1 MPSSG
6 RRHTLVLYT
15 HMLNRWWKSLLLLGM
30 LMLGL
35 VAGLALLPTSMPQ
48 YQFLQIVD
56 WILWM
61 AGGAGAFA
69 VLAAIFLITIRKSA
83 YVQPFPTHIRL
94 VTPFLRMNI
103 AYRRIRQAS
112 SAEMGR
118 LFPPKKKRVLGLHNS
133 IMRPLSKRTAIV
145 LEMNGWPLPRAALK
159 LFLSPYFFP
168 DRTSRL
174 ALLVPDWMAFSAD
187 MESFRNNWQ
196 EGQRPV
202 EKDPRMSLLADIKKS
217 RR

>member
-1 MPSSG
+1 MPPSG

-15 HMLNRWWKSLLLLGM
+15 HMLNRWWKSLFLIGATLLGM
-30 LMLGL
+30 
-35 VAGLALLPTSMPQ
+35 VAALALLPSSMPQ
-48 YQFLQIVD
+48 YTFLQVAD
-56 WILWM
+56 WVLWI
-61 AGGAGAFA
+61 AGGAGG
-69 VLAAIFLITIRKSA
+69 LAILTTLFLITVRKSA
-83 YVQPFPTHIRL
+83 YVQPFPTHLRL

-118 LFPPKKKRVLGLHNS
+118 LFPPRKQRVLGLHNS
-133 IMRPLSKRTAIV
+133 ILRPLSKKTAIV

-168 DRTSRL
+168 DKTSRL
-174 ALLVPDWMAFSAD
+174 ALLVPDWVAFSTD
-187 MESFRNNWQ
+187 MESFRNTWQ
-196 EGQRPV
+196 DSQRPT
-202 EKDPRMSLLADIKKS
+202 EKDPRMSLLADINKS